1 MMSKDKED
9 GSKTCIE
16 SNYDECMYGALVDH
30 MHSNTQSEG
39 GCTVPWVLDDNLEG
53 TSKIC
58 KEPDN
63 INKTF
68 WIAWNRVTNQK
79 KDCPVPCDSL
89 LVSLGAK
96 NYKVRGHINNHKGQE
111 VVLSTKTFFFLISAL
126 TSKIGQMCLRSNE
139 KKAHYHAS

>member
-126 TSKIGQMCLRSNE
+126 TSKVGQMK

>member
-1 MMSKDKED
+1 MSKNKDD
-9 GSKTCIE
+9 GSKTCME

-39 GCTVPWVLDDNLEG
+39 GCTVPWVLDENLEG

-68 WIAWNRVTNQK
+68 WIAWNRVRNQK

-96 NYKVRGHINNHKGQE
+96 NYKVRGHINNHKCQDILEGNCG
-111 VVLSTKTFFFLISAL
+111 VLNSSTKTTLSTVESGI
-126 TSKIGQMCLRSNE
+126 
-139 KKAHYHAS
+139 Y

>member
-39 GCTVPWVLDDNLEG
+39 GCTVPWVLDENLEG

-96 NYKVRGHINNHKGQE
+96 NYKVRGHINNNKGQGISE
-111 VVLSTKTFFFLISAL
+111 GNVGVHKNNIFFPDF
-126 TSKIGQMCLRSNE
+126 CPNF
-139 KKAHYHAS
+139 

>member
-1 MMSKDKED
+1 MMSKNHGHGQNG
-9 GSKTCIE
+9 GSKTCME
-16 SNYDECMYGALVDH
+16 SNYDECMYKALVDH

-39 GCTVPWVLDDNLEG
+39 GCTVPWVLDENLEG

-68 WIAWNRVTNQK
+68 WIAWNRVRNQK
-79 KDCPVPCDSL
+79 KDCPVPCHSL

-96 NYKVRGHINNHKGQE
+96 NYKVRGHINNHKCQE
-111 VVLSTKTFFFLISAL
+111 ILEGNCGVLNSSTKTTF
-126 TSKIGQMCLRSNE
+126 
-139 KKAHYHAS
+139 

>member
-1 MMSKDKED
+1 MMSKNKDD
-9 GSKTCIE
+9 GSKTCME
-16 SNYDECMYGALVDH
+16 SNFDKCMYGALVDH

-39 GCTVPWVLDDNLEG
+39 GCTVPWVLDENLEG

-58 KEPDN
+58 KEADN

-68 WIAWNRVTNQK
+68 WVAWNRVTNQK

-96 NYKVRGHINNHKGQE
+96 NYKVRGHIN
-111 VVLSTKTFFFLISAL
+111 
-126 TSKIGQMCLRSNE
+126 
-139 KKAHYHAS
+139 YHT

>member
-16 SNYDECMYGALVDH
+16 SYYDECMYGALVDH

-39 GCTVPWVLDDNLEG
+39 GCTVPWVLDENLEG

-111 VVLSTKTFFFLISAL
+111 VAVSKKTFFFPISAL
-126 TSKIGQMCLRSNE
+126 TSKMGQMK

>member
-111 VVLSTKTFFFLISAL
+111 VALSTKTFFFLISAL
-126 TSKIGQMCLRSNE
+126 TSKMGQM
-139 KKAHYHAS
+139 KKRHIIILVEGFLT